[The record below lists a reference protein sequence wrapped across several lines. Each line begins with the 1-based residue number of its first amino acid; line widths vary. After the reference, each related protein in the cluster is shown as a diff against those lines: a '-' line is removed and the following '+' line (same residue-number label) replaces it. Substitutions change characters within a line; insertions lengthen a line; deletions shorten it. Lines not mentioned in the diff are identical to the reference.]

1 MQVHTNTQPSVPPDQ
16 TAGGPMTSTSP
27 NINRWRAFALLAV
40 SFFMTIIDL
49 TIVNVSLPTIG
60 RDLHFS
66 ETSLQWVVTAYALT
80 FGGFMLLGGRAADL
94 LGRRRILMAGLALFT
109 AASLGA
115 ALSTG
120 EVSLIAARAVQG
132 LGAAIML
139 PAALSIVM
147 NMFQEGAERNKA
159 LGIWGGLGAVGATV
173 GVIAGGL
180 LTRYA
185 GWQYIF
191 YLNVPI
197 GAVALLLAPRIVPE
211 SRLDTVRRKFDA
223 AGALAGTGGLVLLV
237 DAISQAPQYGWGATR
252 TIGVLAA
259 AAVLLAAFLLIERRV
274 TDPILPL
281 SIFRLRTLAGANIAG
296 LLLGGSFYA
305 FIFVGTLYM
314 QQVLHYSALQ
324 SGLAWLAASLTSI
337 ALAGLS
343 QALVTRGGTKI
354 VMAVGMTMIGVGAI
368 WATQVPVHGHFL
380 ANLAGPMVVAGAG
393 TAFAFIPISI
403 AALAGVKE
411 QQAGLASGLLNTSQQ
426 LGGAI
431 GIAIA
436 SSVAAS
442 HTQTLLHAGHAAP
455 AALTGG
461 FQQAL
466 WVLGGIG
473 LLAIPAIFALV
484 RREAVSTAVAKTSV
498 RDPQPALVAT
508 N

>member
-1 MQVHTNTQPSVPPDQ
+1 
-16 TAGGPMTSTSP
+16 MTSTSP
-27 NINRWRAFALLAV
+27 HINRWRAFALLAV

-66 ETSLQWVVTAYALT
+66 ATSLQWVVTAYALT

-94 LGRRRILMAGLALFT
+94 LGRRRTLMVGLSLFT

-147 NMFQEGAERNKA
+147 NMFAEGAERNKA
-159 LGIWGGLGAVGATV
+159 LGIWGGLGAGGATV

-180 LTRYA
+180 LTTYA

-197 GAVALLLAPRIVPE
+197 GAAVLALAPRIVPD
-211 SRLDTVRRKFDA
+211 SRLAASHRQFDA
-223 AGALAGTGGLVLLV
+223 LGAIAGTGGLVLLV

-252 TIGVLAA
+252 TIAVLAA
-259 AAVLLAAFLLIERRV
+259 SAALLAAFLVIENRV
-274 TDPILPL
+274 QEPVMPL
-281 SIFRLRTLAGANIAG
+281 SIFRLRTLAGANAAG
-296 LLLGGSFYA
+296 LLLGGSFFA
-305 FIFVGTLYM
+305 FIFVGTLFM
-314 QQVLHYSALQ
+314 QQVLHYSPLQ
-324 SGLAWLAASLTSI
+324 TGLAWLAASLTSI
-337 ALAGLS
+337 ALAGVS
-343 QALVTRGGTKI
+343 QALVTRGGAKV
-354 VMAVGMTMIGVGAI
+354 VMAIGMTLIGAGVL
-368 WATQVPVHGHFL
+368 WATQVTVHGHFL
-380 ANLAGPMVVAGAG
+380 ANLAGPFVVAGAG

-403 AALAGVKE
+403 AALAGVSE
-411 QQAGLASGLLNTSQQ
+411 HQAGLASGLLNTSQQ

-436 SSVAAS
+436 STVAAS
-442 HTQTLLHAGHAAP
+442 HTQSLVHAGTAAP

-466 WVLGGIG
+466 WVLGAIA
-473 LLAIPAIFALV
+473 LLAVPAIFALV
-484 RREAVSTAVAKTSV
+484 RREELSDAVAKTTI
-498 RDPQPALVAT
+498 REPQPALAGA

>member
-1 MQVHTNTQPSVPPDQ
+1 MQHHTNAQPSVPVP
-16 TAGGPMTSTSP
+16 TAGGLMTSTSP

-40 SFFMTIIDL
+40 SFFMTVIDL

-80 FGGFMLLGGRAADL
+80 FGGFLLLGGRAADL
-94 LGRRRILMAGLALFT
+94 LGRRRILMVGLSLFT

-132 LGAAIML
+132 LGAALML

-147 NMFQEGAERNKA
+147 NMFAEGAERNKA
-159 LGIWGGLGAVGATV
+159 LGIWGGLGAGGATV
-173 GVIAGGL
+173 GVIAGGV

-197 GAVALLLAPRIVPE
+197 GAAALALAPRIVPD
-211 SRLDTVRRKFDA
+211 SRLATTRRRFDA
-223 AGALAGTGGLVLLV
+223 LGAISGTGGLVLLV

-252 TIGVLAA
+252 TIAVLAASAALLVAFLVIENRVEGAAA
-259 AAVLLAAFLLIERRV
+259 AAVDLPAAHARRRERGGAAAGWQLLRVHLRRHPV
-274 TDPILPL
+274 HA
-281 SIFRLRTLAGANIAG
+281 AGA
-296 LLLGGSFYA
+296 
-305 FIFVGTLYM
+305 
-314 QQVLHYSALQ
+314 ALQ
-324 SGLAWLAASLTSI
+324 RPADRSRV
-337 ALAGLS
+337 AGRVVDLDRARWLS
-343 QALVTRGGTKI
+343 QALVTRGGAKV
-354 VMAVGMTMIGVGAI
+354 VMAIGMTLIGAGVL

-380 ANLAGPMVVAGAG
+380 ANLAGPFVVAGAG

-403 AALAGVKE
+403 AALAGVSE
-411 QQAGLASGLLNTSQQ
+411 HQAGLASGLLNTSQQ

-442 HTQTLLHAGHAAP
+442 HTKTLLHAGNAAP

-461 FQQAL
+461 FQQAF
-466 WVLGGIG
+466 WVLGAIA
-473 LLAIPAIFALV
+473 LLAVPAIFALV
-484 RREAVSTAVAKTSV
+484 RRDELTDAVAKTTI
-498 RDPQPALVAT
+498 REPQPALAGAD
-508 N
+508 

>member
-1 MQVHTNTQPSVPPDQ
+1 
-16 TAGGPMTSTSP
+16 MTSTSP

-40 SFFMTIIDL
+40 SFFMTVIDL

-66 ETSLQWVVTAYALT
+66 ATNLQWVVTAYALT

-94 LGRRRILMAGLALFT
+94 LGRRRILMVGLSLFT

-132 LGAAIML
+132 LGAALML

-147 NMFQEGAERNKA
+147 NMFAEGAERNKA
-159 LGIWGGLGAVGATV
+159 LGIWGGLGAGGATV

-197 GAVALLLAPRIVPE
+197 GAAALALAPRIVPD
-211 SRLDTVRRKFDA
+211 SRLATTRRRFDA
-223 AGALAGTGGLVLLV
+223 LGAIAGTGGLVLLV
-237 DAISQAPQYGWGATR
+237 DAIAQAPQYGWGATR
-252 TIGVLAA
+252 TVA
-259 AAVLLAAFLLIERRV
+259 LLAASAALLATFLVIENRV
-274 TDPILPL
+274 QEPVLPL
-281 SIFRLRTLAGANIAG
+281 SIFQLRTLAGANAAG
-296 LLLGGSFYA
+296 LLLGGSFFA

-314 QQVLHYSALQ
+314 QEVLHYSALQ
-324 SGLAWLAASLTSI
+324 TGLAWLAASLTSI
-337 ALAGLS
+337 VLAGIS
-343 QALVTRGGTKI
+343 QALVTRGGAKV
-354 VMAVGMTMIGVGAI
+354 VMAIGMTLIGAGVL

-380 ANLAGPMVVAGAG
+380 ANLAGPFVVAGAG

-403 AALAGVKE
+403 AALAGVSE
-411 QQAGLASGLLNTSQQ
+411 HQAGLASGLLNTSQQ

-436 SSVAAS
+436 SSLAAS
-442 HTQTLLHAGHAAP
+442 HTQTLVHAGTAAP

-466 WVLGGIG
+466 WVLGAIA
-473 LLAIPAIFALV
+473 LLAVPAIFALV
-484 RREAVSTAVAKTSV
+484 RRDELSDAVAKTTI
-498 RDPQPALVAT
+498 REPQPALAGT